1 MAKLRHAGST
11 DIRHLT
17 DFLKAN
23 SLPTVGVQ
31 DCLENFIIAVNA
43 DGSWV
48 GVAGYEMYGRN
59 ALLRS
64 VAVDKR
70 SRNLGHGRTLVETAL
85 ANARKQGAQT
95 VYLLT
100 ETAEQYFSRLGFTP
114 IERDRIE
121 PAVKNSPEFGECCS
135 HCLLMRKTL

>member
-1 MAKLRHAGST
+1 MVKLRHAGST
-11 DIRHLT
+11 DIRRLT
-17 DFLKAN
+17 HFLKDN
-23 SLPTVGVQ
+23 SLPTVGVE

-48 GVAGYEMYGRN
+48 GVAGYEMYGRS

-70 SRNLGHGRTLVETAL
+70 SRNLGHGRALVETVL

-100 ETAEQYFSRLGFTP
+100 ETAERYFSRLGFTP
-114 IERDRIE
+114 AERDRIE
-121 PAVKNSPEFGECCS
+121 PALKNSPEFGECCS
-135 HCLLMRKTL
+135 RCLLMRKTL

>member
-1 MAKLRHAGST
+1 MVQLRHANPT
-11 DIRHLT
+11 DIRRLSDFLT
-17 DFLKAN
+17 DN

-31 DCLENFIIAVNA
+31 DCLENFIIAVDA
-43 DGSWV
+43 DGSLV
-48 GVAGYEMYGRN
+48 GVAGYEMYGPN

-70 SRNLGHGRTLVETAL
+70 SRNLGHGTTLVETIL
-85 ANARKQGAQT
+85 ANVRKRGVRT

-100 ETAEQYFSRLGFTP
+100 ETAERYFSRLGFTP
-114 IERDRIE
+114 IERDKIE
-121 PAVKNSPEFGECCS
+121 PAVKNSPEFTECCS